1 MEISSGEIWFG
12 GERIDRLHPSEIV
25 RRGLIHVPERRG
37 LFPKMSVL
45 ENLLVGSY
53 LAPDGEIKHRLEEAF
68 GLFPVLKER
77 KKQSAA
83 TLSGGEQQMLTIARG
98 LMANPKL
105 MMLDEP
111 ILGLSPLLIR
121 EIGKITVNF
130 PQRGV
135 SVILAEQNARLALS
149 ISRWVYVIELGRIVL
164 DGDSKEL
171 RDNEHVRRAYL
182 GK

>member
-1 MEISSGEIWFG
+1 
-12 GERIDRLHPSEIV
+12 
-25 RRGLIHVPERRG
+25 
-37 LFPKMSVL
+37 
-45 ENLLVGSY
+45 
-53 LAPDGEIKHRLEEAF
+53 
-68 GLFPVLKER
+68 
-77 KKQSAA
+77 
-83 TLSGGEQQMLTIARG
+83 MLTIARG

-171 RDNEHVRRAYL
+171 RDNEHVKKAYL